1 MRGYVM
7 KKICVFGL
15 IILFILGGCSNSNN
29 LRSSESKDESFQH
42 SVNNAEES
50 IEVDK
55 AVSSVSPLK
64 TSPQDVSGEIIPTT
78 ANSIPEKSNDDSL
91 YDLDKKFNEEI
102 NKTNGVTSEMV
113 DVLLKYSALWKE
125 DMNQYYDL
133 LMEVMDE
140 EGKAM
145 LSDSQAAWEEY
156 SQKNHQLILHCNSMM
171 YEGGGSYLEVLEAE
185 LDHKK
190 YRERAVELE
199 DLYEITREISEEN
212 Y

>member
-1 MRGYVM
+1 MFK

-29 LRSSESKDESFQH
+29 LRSSESRDESFQN
-42 SVNNAEES
+42 SENAEES

-55 AVSSVSPLK
+55 AVSSVSTLK
-64 TSPQDVSGEIIPTT
+64 TSAQDVLGEIIPTT
-78 ANSIPEKSNDDSL
+78 ANSIPEKSNEDST

-133 LMEVMDE
+133 LMEEMDE

-145 LSDSQAAWEEY
+145 LSDSQAAWEAY

-199 DLYEITREISEEN
+199 DLYEITRENSEEN
-212 Y
+212 H

>member
-1 MRGYVM
+1 ME
-7 KKICVFGL
+7 
-15 IILFILGGCSNSNN
+15 GCSNSNN

-42 SVNNAEES
+42 SEKINAEES

-55 AVSSVSPLK
+55 EVSSVSTLK
-64 TSPQDVSGEIIPTT
+64 TGVQDVSGEIIPTT
-78 ANSIPEKSNDDSL
+78 ANSIPEKSNEDSM

-125 DMNQYYDL
+125 DMNQHYDL

-199 DLYEITREISEEN
+199 DLYEITRENIEEN
-212 Y
+212 H

>member
-1 MRGYVM
+1 M
-7 KKICVFGL
+7 
-15 IILFILGGCSNSNN
+15 GGCSNSNN
-29 LRSSESKDESFQH
+29 LRSSESRDESFQN
-42 SVNNAEES
+42 SENAEES

-55 AVSSVSPLK
+55 AVSSVSTLK
-64 TSPQDVSGEIIPTT
+64 TSAQDVLGEIIPTT
-78 ANSIPEKSNDDSL
+78 ANSIPEKSNEDST

-133 LMEVMDE
+133 LMEEMDE

-145 LSDSQAAWEEY
+145 LSDSQAAWEAY

-199 DLYEITREISEEN
+199 DLYEITRENSEEN
-212 Y
+212 H